1 MNIKCRLFK
10 GVYLDP
16 SSKAFSLL
24 AENKDKEA
32 EALVKECLRKYNEL
46 TESKQCGK

>member
-24 AENKDKEA
+24 SEKKEKEA
-32 EALVKECLRKYNEL
+32 EALMKECLKKYNEQM
-46 TESKQCGK
+46 EIK